1 MPCSY
6 LIYLTVRPGV
16 NDEVTSDVLLKV
28 SRETTEA
35 RFYEYFARELP
46 VGMVPECF
54 NALSGSNGS
63 HLLLRDYSSTHEPR
77 EYGPDSPWPDTT
89 SMDDSMQVA
98 ETFACIHAL
107 SWADWDLSLGTP
119 STKRSLPEGIVRVGA
134 EAMLATE
141 DIEGA
146 FGYSQEVTGTFLKK
160 MAGMLTEEEADQYL
174 LVARGVN
181 SLLQDRVV
189 SGRHL
194 CVTRQDAKPENVLYP
209 RCVDDRPIVVDFGAQ
224 YLWFGPNDLAVH
236 LNRFEPS
243 FRREVGMDLLRH
255 DKGAQWVALR
265 RRC

>member
-89 SMDDSMQVA
+89 SIDDFMQVA

-160 MAGMLTEEEADQYL
+160 MA
-174 LVARGVN
+174 
-181 SLLQDRVV
+181 
-189 SGRHL
+189 
-194 CVTRQDAKPENVLYP
+194 
-209 RCVDDRPIVVDFGAQ
+209 VVDFGAQ